1 MQTGNPVVVIHPYFF
16 LARLMSGLAPPPPQ
30 NYYLVLSLSIFQ
42 HCSHKFTD
50 KKKSYDERNEVDSRL
65 VFYLIIEIVN
75 ISSYIEDSG

>member
-1 MQTGNPVVVIHPYFF
+1 
-16 LARLMSGLAPPPPQ
+16 MSGLAPPPPQ
-30 NYYLVLSLSIFQ
+30 NYLVLSLSIFQ

-75 ISSYIEDSG
+75 ISSYIEDSGRSLLGR